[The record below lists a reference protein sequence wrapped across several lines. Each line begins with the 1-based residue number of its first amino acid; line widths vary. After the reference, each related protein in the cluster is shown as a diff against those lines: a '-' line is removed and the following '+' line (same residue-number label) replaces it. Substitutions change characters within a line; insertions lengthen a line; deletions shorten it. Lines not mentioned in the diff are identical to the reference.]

1 MRILI
6 TGADGFIGSH
16 LTEKL
21 LSLGH
26 KVTALSFYNSFGFI
40 GWLSDIKKKSNL
52 KIIKGDIRDLQF
64 IESNIKN
71 IDAVFHL
78 AALISIPHSYQSYNS
93 YIETNIIGTTNILT
107 ACKKNNIKK
116 IFVTSTSEVYGSA
129 KKVPMSEDH
138 SLNAQSPYA
147 ATKIAADQI
156 SISFYKSFN
165 LPVTIIR
172 PFNTFGPRQSTRAII
187 PTIINQ
193 LFSSKKIKLGN
204 INTIRDFT
212 FITDTVNGFISA
224 LKAKKIDGEVI
235 NISSGFEVSIKQ
247 LINEIFKVA
256 GFQKKVIVE
265 KKRIRPNKSEVV
277 RLLGSNRKAY
287 KLLKWKPV
295 YNNIKLFRLALKDT
309 ISWYNK
315 DENLNKFNAN
325 DLYE

>member
-40 GWLSDIKKKSNL
+40 GWLSDIKKNSNL

-71 IDAVFHL
+71 IDVVFHL

-93 YIETNIIGTTNILT
+93 YVETNIIGTTNMLT

-129 KKVPMSEDH
+129 QKVPMSEDH

-247 LINEIFKVA
+247 LINELFKVA
-256 GFQKKVIVE
+256 EFQKKVIVE
-265 KKRIRPNKSEVV
+265 KKRIRPKKSEVV